1 MSAIGLA
8 ARLARREV
16 RRRPGRT
23 VLVATMVALPVAGMV
38 LSLVLLR
45 TDQLSPD
52 DEWQRD
58 HGDADAVLFPS
69 GPDGTELDTTW
80 LPPGSRT
87 LVTEMMWTRARTA
100 AGDRSELA
108 VHGFAADDPMVDGLI
123 DLVAGRLPT
132 AGDEVALAPE
142 VADDLRVGVGD
153 RLVLARPEI
162 ELRVV
167 GLVEDPA
174 ALHDP
179 VALVAPGGALLDAD
193 PRNTAM
199 PLGLVDLPVGV
210 SLDAAAGERP
220 VMLRSDAGDE
230 PSGAATGV
238 PWIHVIGAVVL
249 TVIGIV
255 ISAAFAAGARRQ
267 LVMLG
272 QLSASGAPGPVLRAM
287 LVLQGTVTG
296 LVGAIAGVAIAAG
309 TLAAARSA
317 LEQLVG
323 HRFGAYDVQFV
334 DVGGPV
340 LIGVAAATVAALIP
354 AWSVARIPTL
364 AALAGRRPLPPVR
377 YRFTVAG
384 GVAVAVGVALLGLAV
399 LGSATGEDT
408 EIWAL
413 VAIVGGVLEL
423 LGACAIAPA
432 VVAHLEPLAGL
443 TRGAW
448 RLAARSL
455 ARQRARTGAVVSA
468 VAAAAGLAVGATALV
483 MGAEAGEAADPELS
497 DRVVVASEFAF
508 VTEDVTGARP
518 SEVPAV
524 PDAAPK
530 TGDVTG
536 APAIEAPAVPDAAAQ
551 AELARILPGAD
562 RVTLRTAGDQTDW
575 PDVRVP
581 IVADEEVL
589 DAFGFGDD
597 VRSRLDDAGLVAID
611 IGDEAPAQVTLPD
624 GTVQPLATVA
634 SERSFGS
641 MWGILVSPALLDDL
655 GVDPHDAALAYVSER
670 PLSSEQVDEVEALRD
685 DWQFGAAPGEESFLE
700 VSVRWPEEGP
710 TPVQVELI
718 LTGLAVLFAVLVVGV
733 SLALAAAESR
743 DERDVLTVAGAGPGS
758 LARSAGAKAWLL
770 AGIGAA
776 MAVPIGLLPA
786 SVFVTADDGDMQ
798 FVVPWRTIG
807 LLVVA
812 LPVVVAAVAWA
823 TSATAQRLRPVR
835 VSTAVFE

>member
-1 MSAIGLA
+1 
-8 ARLARREV
+8 
-16 RRRPGRT
+16 
-23 VLVATMVALPVAGMV
+23 
-38 LSLVLLR
+38 
-45 TDQLSPD
+45 
-52 DEWQRD
+52 
-58 HGDADAVLFPS
+58 
-69 GPDGTELDTTW
+69 
-80 LPPGSRT
+80 
-87 LVTEMMWTRARTA
+87 
-100 AGDRSELA
+100 
-108 VHGFAADDPMVDGLI
+108 
-123 DLVAGRLPT
+123 
-132 AGDEVALAPE
+132 
-142 VADDLRVGVGD
+142 
-153 RLVLARPEI
+153 
-162 ELRVV
+162 
-167 GLVEDPA
+167 
-174 ALHDP
+174 
-179 VALVAPGGALLDAD
+179 
-193 PRNTAM
+193 
-199 PLGLVDLPVGV
+199 
-210 SLDAAAGERP
+210 
-220 VMLRSDAGDE
+220 
-230 PSGAATGV
+230 
-238 PWIHVIGAVVL
+238 
-249 TVIGIV
+249 
-255 ISAAFAAGARRQ
+255 
-267 LVMLG
+267 
-272 QLSASGAPGPVLRAM
+272 
-287 LVLQGTVTG
+287 
-296 LVGAIAGVAIAAG
+296 
-309 TLAAARSA
+309 
-317 LEQLVG
+317 
-323 HRFGAYDVQFV
+323 
-334 DVGGPV
+334 
-340 LIGVAAATVAALIP
+340 
-354 AWSVARIPTL
+354 
-364 AALAGRRPLPPVR
+364 
-377 YRFTVAG
+377 
-384 GVAVAVGVALLGLAV
+384 
-399 LGSATGEDT
+399 
-408 EIWAL
+408 
-413 VAIVGGVLEL
+413 
-423 LGACAIAPA
+423 
-432 VVAHLEPLAGL
+432 
-443 TRGAW
+443 
-448 RLAARSL
+448 
-455 ARQRARTGAVVSA
+455 
-468 VAAAAGLAVGATALV
+468 
-483 MGAEAGEAADPELS
+483 
-497 DRVVVASEFAF
+497 
-508 VTEDVTGARP
+508 VTGARP

-530 TGDVTG
+530 TGDATG
-536 APAIEAPAVPDAAAQ
+536 APAIDAPAVPDAAAQ

-670 PLSSEQVDEVEALRD
+670 PLSSDQVDEVEALRD